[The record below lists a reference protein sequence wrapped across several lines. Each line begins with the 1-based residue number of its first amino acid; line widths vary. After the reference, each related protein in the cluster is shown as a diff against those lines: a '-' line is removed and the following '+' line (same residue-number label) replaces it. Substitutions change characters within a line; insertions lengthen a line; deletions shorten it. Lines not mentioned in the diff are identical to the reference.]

1 MGWEETDS
9 PLKSLL
15 PGSMKDIF
23 QCLVPERASHQIS
36 LVFPLVLEFPSLPS
50 EQFCWVP
57 HHSFIGKDCSVWE
70 GDQGICCM
78 GAEPTLEA
86 RAGSGPSH

>member
-1 MGWEETDS
+1 
-9 PLKSLL
+9 
-15 PGSMKDIF
+15 
-23 QCLVPERASHQIS
+23 
-36 LVFPLVLEFPSLPS
+36 
-50 EQFCWVP
+50 VP